1 MVEELKSIS
10 ERLSKFQLGKITNKF
25 LIIELYAFAYV
36 SIEESAYRM
45 FKHDKSTRQLLIE
58 EYKKAFKN
66 NNHWRLPSV
75 SIKWTKNVDQL
86 EEPLEFTITNQ
97 NHLNNNFRLFIDIYS
112 MTNLQSVLEILQ

>member
-1 MVEELKSIS
+1 MVEELKLIS
-10 ERLSKFQLGKITNKF
+10 ERLSKFRLGKITNKF

-66 NNHWRLPSV
+66 NNHWRLPLV

-86 EEPLEFTITNQ
+86 EEPLEFTITSQ
-97 NHLNNNFRLFIDIYS
+97 NHLNNNFRLFIHIYS